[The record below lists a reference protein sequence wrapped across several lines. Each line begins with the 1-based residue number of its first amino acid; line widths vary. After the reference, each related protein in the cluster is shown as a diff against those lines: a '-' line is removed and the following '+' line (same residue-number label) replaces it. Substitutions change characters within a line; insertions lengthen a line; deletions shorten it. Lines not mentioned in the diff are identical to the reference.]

1 MRLTRGMVSQ
11 LAAKCTTTCGRGTA
25 VRTPLAAHP
34 PAPSAGCMP
43 ETVLHDLAG
52 FSRALRDVRVL
63 LFKHSPT
70 CPISA
75 HAREQYDEW
84 KRANP
89 DAPTL
94 FVDVIGDR
102 PGARGIAERGS
113 VVRVDHGDTAED
125 FVRYGKEVERSV
137 LARGLRC
144 HLEDRVLL
152 NGHRTVVFR

>member
-1 MRLTRGMVSQ
+1 MTMNEL
-11 LAAKCTTTCGRGTA
+11 
-25 VRTPLAAHP
+25 
-34 PAPSAGCMP
+34 
-43 ETVLHDLAG
+43 VLHDLDAYQ
-52 FSRALRDVRVL
+52 RALATHPRVL

-102 PGARGIAERGS
+102 PGARGIAERCS
-113 VVRVDHGDTAED
+113 VRHQSPQAILFELGQPVWNASHDAITAD
-125 FVRYGKEVERSV
+125 A
-137 LARGLRC
+137 LAAAWAPRC
-144 HLEDRVLL
+144 
-152 NGHRTVVFR
+152 